1 MIAAQ
6 FPSNENDWY
15 PDIRAINHLTND
27 GINLYI
33 SMNSYDG
40 QDYIQVSNNVDL
52 KIVRSG
58 TFIFSYPF
66 KSFVFNKL
74 LLMPEIHKNIL
85 FVHHFYLENNVFF
98 LISCFFLVKDYL
110 RNIRHREPLSNG
122 LYSFSTFITYLQPQD
137 FSGVRV
143 YASL

>member
-15 PDIRAINHLTND
+15 PDIRATNHLTND

-98 LISCFFLVKDYL
+98 
-110 RNIRHREPLSNG
+110 
-122 LYSFSTFITYLQPQD
+122 
-137 FSGVRV
+137 
-143 YASL
+143 

>member
-1 MIAAQ
+1 
-6 FPSNENDWY
+6 
-15 PDIRAINHLTND
+15 
-27 GINLYI
+27 
-33 SMNSYDG
+33 MNSYDG

-58 TFIFSYPF
+58 TFILSYPF

-98 LISCFFLVKDYL
+98 FNFMFLSC
-110 RNIRHREPLSNG
+110 EG
-122 LYSFSTFITYLQPQD
+122 LFKEHP
-137 FSGVRV
+137 
-143 YASL
+143 AS